1 MDLQAGP
8 LSVDFDRRQV
18 ALAGKLLALT
28 PIEYDL
34 LKVLISQRGKV
45 LTRQRLVHEVWGEED
60 QDRQHSLH
68 VYVARLRQKIEP
80 VPECPCYI
88 LTIPGVG
95 YRFQEAPEEEQRQAH

>member
-34 LKVLISQRGKV
+34 LKVFISQRGKV
-45 LTRQRLVHEVWGEED
+45 LTRL
-60 QDRQHSLH
+60 HS
-68 VYVARLRQKIEP
+68 VKDSVAP
-80 VPECPCYI
+80 
-88 LTIPGVG
+88 TGSD
-95 YRFQEAPEEEQRQAH
+95 HDDD